1 MADKTYIE
9 LNKNDVDTIQLSM
22 WRKTTGNPYSPS
34 GAFYTVKGAAK
45 DNTIIS
51 RTQTGQNSNTISA
64 DITTT
69 VTSSAAEYDIH
80 WEIYKNNGGIKNHYT
95 KLLVLDV

>member
-1 MADKTYIE
+1 MWSEIE

-22 WRKTTGNPYSPS
+22 WIKTIGDPYSPS
-34 GAFYTVKGAAK
+34 AAFYTIKGAAK
-45 DNTIIS
+45 DNTIVP
-51 RTQTGQNSNTISA
+51 RTQTGQSSNKIWA
-64 DITTT
+64 DVTTT

-80 WEIYKNNGGIKNHYT
+80 WEIHKNSTDIVNHYT